1 MKRRTIKGDIIEDSL
16 MPRNHLLE
24 CRVTDE
30 EFEKIHVLMEKNGYF
45 TVSSLIRD
53 MLFKKNIVSKK
64 VIVRVT
70 DKILRDK
77 LNEFIFQ
84 ANKIGVNYN
93 QFVATYQ
100 RQAKM
105 TGPDG
110 KPYLSGRNIEEK
122 VISLMRLTEEMRDE
136 IAVIIDIFERYTQD
150 NT

>member
-1 MKRRTIKGDIIEDSL
+1 MKRRTIKGDIIEDGIPQRKRRIYVRL
-16 MPRNHLLE
+16 
-24 CRVTDE
+24 TDE
-30 EFEKIHVLMEKNGYF
+30 EFDKVHVLMEKNGYF

-53 MLFKKNIVSKK
+53 LLFKKNIISKK

-93 QFVATYQ
+93 QFVATFQ

-105 TGPDG
+105 TGRNG
-110 KPYLSGRNIEEK
+110 QPYLSGRNIEEK
-122 VISLMRLTEEMRDE
+122 VTSLMRLTEEMRDE
-136 IAVIIDIFERYTQD
+136 IAVIIDIFERYTQE
-150 NT
+150 NS

>member
-1 MKRRTIKGDIIEDSL
+1 MKRRTIKGDIIEDSR